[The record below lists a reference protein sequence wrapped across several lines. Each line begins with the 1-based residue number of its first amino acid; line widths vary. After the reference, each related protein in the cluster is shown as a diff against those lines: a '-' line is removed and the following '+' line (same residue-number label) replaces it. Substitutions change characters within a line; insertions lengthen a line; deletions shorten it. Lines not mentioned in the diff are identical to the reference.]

1 MKYADSPG
9 FIRDDPRQILWGWDR
24 VLTDLFSI
32 VVDLPKFL
40 SLSCH
45 ISILLNSLH
54 PENRILKLPSDMTLG
69 RLYARFPGAVY
80 CA

>member
-1 MKYADSPG
+1 MKYADSPR

-32 VVDLPKFL
+32 VVDLPTFL

-54 PENRILKLPSDMTLG
+54 PENRVLNLPSDMTSG
-69 RLYARFPGAVY
+69 RPYACFPGAVY
-80 CA
+80 CV